1 MSTSGGVSTNQG
13 AGNQLPPG
21 YAGKGGEAGRTGH
34 RGKAGKSGKAGAS
47 GQAKAADNVGRGFSN
62 SNTVSHKEGRTRAHG
77 TARSERTVRL
87 PTPTVD
93 PARVATPEMQAKIA
107 QTLNTTEMLFTFDE
121 LLNQLNAES
130 EELESGET
138 QGASTVYGGGRK
150 KKASQQQGG
159 DSGGGNSGGRQS
171 PPELTKAQ
179 GSDKSDRTAAA
190 KKQGSV
196 NVDPAVSSA
205 VNSAATTLAQR
216 TDPQTLAK
224 LQEQALDV
232 FDKVLAIESAPP
244 ELMAEIKAA
253 TDKLGQAI
261 LTGDVED
268 IARMLME
275 VQTKLQDTRIKFD
288 EQAIRTSRLKRSMVH
303 KSRVDKLSTAL
314 EKMEKAKKVGL
325 LGKIFAG
332 IATALAVVVAAAAI
346 ATGVGAKAG
355 IMLIMASTI
364 MVTMTISQNTGDWMT
379 NMGGLIKD
387 DKGQLAMGIMWAIL
401 AAALSFGAG
410 FAGSAAK
417 TTTDTA
423 TTTVQQASQATSQA
437 AQQSANAAAQTA
449 QQGAN
454 AGANAASQSAQQ
466 AAQQTTT
473 AVQNSAKA
481 ATKVAQKTADEAA
494 QQTAKVAVKSSQEA
508 AKEAAKSSANAAAK
522 ESAKQTAKTT
532 GETAAKEATKS
543 TANTASK
550 ETAKQTAEITKKT
563 MYFKRAGHIARFTE
577 GAAMAGDGGATMHA
591 AKLTGDAGKYQADA
605 QEDLA
610 YITKLQLMMEDWM
623 EAIQRTIQEISEG
636 QQIASDMLSQAQQS
650 KFNVTRNI

>member
-1 MSTSGGVSTNQG
+1 MSTSGGVSTNQRSG
-13 AGNQLPPG
+13 SQLPPG
-21 YAGKGGEAGRTGH
+21 YIGKGGEAERTGH
-34 RGKAGKSGKAGAS
+34 AGKAGKSGKAGAS
-47 GQAKAADNVGRGFSN
+47 GQAGAADNVGRGFSK
-62 SNTVSHKEGRTRAHG
+62 SNTISHKEGRANAHG
-77 TARSERTVRL
+77 AARNERTVRL

-93 PARVATPEMQAKIA
+93 PARVATPETQAQIA
-107 QTLNTTEMLFTFDE
+107 QSLDTTEMLFTFDE

-150 KKASQQQGG
+150 KKAGQQQGG
-159 DSGGGNSGGRQS
+159 DSGSGNSGGRQS
-171 PPELTKAQ
+171 SSAFGETQKA
-179 GSDKSDRTAAA
+179 DKSGRLGGIAATSA
-190 KKQGSV
+190 NQGRAT
-196 NVDPAVSSA
+196 VDPAVNAA
-205 VNSAATTLAQR
+205 VSNAASTLAQK
-216 TDPQTLAK
+216 TDPQTLGK

-232 FDKVLAIESAPP
+232 FDRVLAIESAPP

-288 EQAIRTSRLKRSMVH
+288 EQAIRTSRLKRSQIH
-303 KSRVDKLSTAL
+303 KSRIDKLSDAL
-314 EKMEKAKKVGL
+314 EKMEKAKKAGL

-332 IATALAVVVAAAAI
+332 IATALAVVVAAATI

-355 IMLIMASTI
+355 IMLIMAATI

-387 DKGQLAMGIMWAIL
+387 DKAQLAMGIMWAIL
-401 AAALSFGAG
+401 AAALSLGAG

-417 TTTDTA
+417 TTTDAA
-423 TTTVQQASQATSQA
+423 TTTVQQTANAGSQA
-437 AQQSANAAAQTA
+437 AQQSANAAAQGA

-454 AGANAASQSAQQ
+454 AASQGAQQ

-481 ATKVAQKTADEAA
+481 ATKVAQEAADEVT
-494 QQTAKVAVKSSQEA
+494 QQAAKVAVKSSQEA
-508 AKEAAKSSANAAAK
+508 AKESV
-522 ESAKQTAKTT
+522 KQTAQS
-532 GETAAKEATKS
+532 GSGAAAKEATKTS
-543 TANTASK
+543 ADTAAK

-563 MYFKRAGHIARFTE
+563 MYFKRASHIARFTE
-577 GAAMAGDGGATMHA
+577 GAAMVGDGTATMHA

-636 QQIASDMLSQAQQS
+636 QQVASDMLSQAQQS